1 MNFRAPVE
9 YQRGE
14 QARKGGRDSKAKFK
28 DRKVWTVAVGRRSA
42 SARFQ
47 IRRSPGECTSIQIY
61 RRRVH
66 CTHAC
71 PRLRD
76 SSAFQRSERCIIIG
90 ASALSIRGNPENNP
104 KKSGFHGFTTPFYE
118 FTSAPRQPRLF
129 PSLPFSSL
137 LPSLLDIPLP
147 FEQRLIYLFL
157 SGNSRPN
164 TRAPRRFMDRFMSI
178 TALFN
183 FLVDFTG
190 ASRK

>member
-66 CTHAC
+66 CTHAF

-76 SSAFQRSERCIIIG
+76 SRAFQRSERCIIIG

-104 KKSGFHGFTTPFYE
+104 KKSGFHGFMTPFYE
-118 FTSAPRQPRLF
+118 FTSAPLQPTLPF
-129 PSLPFSSL
+129 PSLL
-137 LPSLLDIPLP
+137 C
-147 FEQRLIYLFL
+147 FL
-157 SGNSRPN
+157 SYSISLCRTSNVWYISSYPATTVRI
-164 TRAPRRFMDRFMSI
+164 RAHRGVLRTVLCP
-178 TALFN
+178 
-183 FLVDFTG
+183 
-190 ASRK
+190 

>member
-9 YQRGE
+9 YRRGE

-66 CTHAC
+66 CTHAF

-76 SSAFQRSERCIIIG
+76 SGAFQRSERCIIIG

-104 KKSGFHGFTTPFYE
+104 KKSGLHGFMTPFYK
-118 FTSAPRQPRLF
+118 FTSAPLQPT
-129 PSLPFSSL
+129 LPFSSFL
-137 LPSLLDIPLP
+137 FSASFVARYPFAVRTTFDISLPIWQQSSEYARTETFYGP
-147 FEQRLIYLFL
+147 FYVYNCF
-157 SGNSRPN
+157 
-164 TRAPRRFMDRFMSI
+164 
-178 TALFN
+178 
-183 FLVDFTG
+183 V
-190 ASRK
+190 

>member
-66 CTHAC
+66 CTHAF

-76 SSAFQRSERCIIIG
+76 SRAFQRSERCIIIG

-104 KKSGFHGFTTPFYE
+104 KKSGFHGFMTPFYE
-118 FTSAPRQPRLF
+118 FTSAPLPTDS
-129 PSLPFSSL
+129 SLPFSASFVARYPFAVRATFDMSL
-137 LPSLLDIPLP
+137 PIWQQPAEYALTETFYGP
-147 FEQRLIYLFL
+147 FYVHNCF
-157 SGNSRPN
+157 
-164 TRAPRRFMDRFMSI
+164 
-178 TALFN
+178 
-183 FLVDFTG
+183 V
-190 ASRK
+190 

>member
-66 CTHAC
+66 CTHAF

-76 SSAFQRSERCIIIG
+76 SRAFQRSERCIIIG

-104 KKSGFHGFTTPFYE
+104 KKSGFHGFMTPFYE
-118 FTSAPRQPRLF
+118 FTSAPLQPTLPF
-129 PSLPFSSL
+129 PSLL
-137 LPSLLDIPLP
+137 LSLLDIPLP
-147 FEQRLIYLFL
+147 FEQRLICLFL
-157 SGNSRPN
+157 SGNSQPN
-164 TRAPRRFMDRFMSI
+164 TRSPRRFMDRFMSI

-183 FLVDFTG
+183 FLVDFTE